1 MKPAD
6 FEQETERPKL
16 LTLEQVCELYPIK
29 LRTLRYWI
37 QNAAPR
43 LMSRAGQKVELPGN
57 GLAPEIIRIDRIVLI
72 DEMECVAW
80 LNSLRMAPPSN

>member
-1 MKPAD
+1 MKS
-6 FEQETERPKL
+6 ERPKL

-57 GLAPEIIRIDRIVLI
+57 GLAPAIIRIDRIVLI
-72 DEMECVAW
+72 DDNAFVAW
-80 LNSLRMAPPSN
+80 LNSRRMVA